1 MGLKKDLKSM
11 LNSTGRPFI
20 PKRGEDRGVGD
31 MRATFRTTAGKEG
44 NERMQQNLVISGRK
58 RYKSPHNKLHNN

>member
-44 NERMQQNLVISGRK
+44 NERM
-58 RYKSPHNKLHNN
+58 